1 MKVLAVIGVAVALF
15 LASLAVTKE
24 TNCTTGLGLDKTC
37 KTTYWINR

>member
-15 LASLAVTKE
+15 LASLAVTRQ
-24 TNCTTGLGLDKTC
+24 TNCTSGGYGGDKC